1 MQSDFTQAKKKGV
14 YKHALLTATALTGS
28 LLLMAGAVPASAE
41 SLREALS
48 TAYLHNPTLKAAR
61 AQLRATDEGVARA
74 RSGYRPTISA
84 SGDASFVN
92 TDIKSV
98 GKIDSYPQNYSVT
111 LSQPIFRGFRT
122 INAIRGADAAVEA
135 GREDLR
141 AAEHQVLL
149 SAVTAYVNVV
159 RDQALLNLQ
168 RNNLNVLR
176 EQLKATQDRKE
187 VGQATKTDVAQA
199 EASVAGAKSAVSAAH
214 AQLQASRAVYAQ
226 VIGKMP
232 SRLRDP
238 GPARWAPRSLKNALR
253 IGEGES
259 PTILGA
265 IFLERAQENVVKQT
279 KGELLPEMAL
289 QASYTHSLETTAG
302 YERQNTTTV
311 TGKITVPLYQGGEVH
326 ARIRQGIET
335 QAQLRHQIDAARQE
349 VRANVISAWGTFSAA
364 RAQIISDNA
373 QVDAN
378 RVALDGVKKQAE
390 VGERTVLDV
399 LNAEQA
405 LLDSKV
411 KLATSRRNLAV
422 ASYSLLSAIGRIS
435 SADLYLNVEQYDP
448 AKHYSEVAHK
458 WIGWDTSTEGEE
470 AGPDVAPVTAKGR
483 TPDQSRKDGPAFE
496 EGRW

>member
-1 MQSDFTQAKKKGV
+1 MQSIFSQAKSRGV
-14 YKHALLTATALTGS
+14 FNHALLIATALTSS
-28 LLLMAGAVPASAE
+28 LLMPMGAPTAQAE

-74 RSGYRPTISA
+74 RSGYRPTIVA
-84 SGDASFVN
+84 SGDASFVD

-98 GKIDSYPQNYSVT
+98 GKMDYYPQNYSVT
-111 LSQPIFRGFRT
+111 VSQPIFRGFRT

-135 GREDLR
+135 GRENLR
-141 AAEHQVLL
+141 SSEHQVLL

-168 RNNLNVLR
+168 RNNLKVLR
-176 EQLKATQDRKE
+176 EQLKAAQDRKD
-187 VGQATKTDVAQA
+187 VGQATNTDVAQA
-199 EASVAGAKSAVSAAH
+199 EASVAGARSALSAAR
-214 AQLQASRAVYAQ
+214 AQLQASRATYAQ
-226 VIGKMP
+226 VIGKEP

-238 GPARWAPRSLKNALR
+238 GPTRSIPRSLKEALR
-253 IGEGES
+253 IGEGENPS
-259 PTILGA
+259 ILAA
-265 IFLERAQENVVKQT
+265 ILNERAQEYVVKQA
-279 KGELLPEMAL
+279 KGELLPEMAV
-289 QASYTHSLETTAG
+289 QASYTHSLETSAG

-335 QAQLRHQIDAARQE
+335 QMALRYQIDAAREQ
-349 VRANVISAWGTFSAA
+349 VRASVISAWGTFTAS
-364 RAQIISDNA
+364 RVQILSDNA

-378 RVALDGVKKQAE
+378 RVALDGVRKQAE
-390 VGERTVLDV
+390 VGEQTVLDV

-411 KLATSRRNLAV
+411 KLATSRRNLVV

-435 SADLYLNVEQYDP
+435 SVDLALNVEQYDP
-448 AKHYSEVAHK
+448 AKHYAEIVHK
-458 WIGWDTSTEGEE
+458 WIGWDTSTEDEE
-470 AGPDVAPVTAKGR
+470 APDVAPVTAAGR
-483 TPDQSRKDGPAFE
+483 TPEQSRHDGPALE